1 MELAGYWPVAV
12 KIIRGTIGGEFRL
25 RHMSNVISTP
35 SADQKV
41 ELLEE
46 QVKVGVRQVDR
57 ARVVVETQVET
68 RQHAV
73 ETWLDHEEVQVERVP
88 VGMVIEAVPPI
99 REENGVVIVP
109 VVEERLVMR
118 TELVL
123 KEELRIVRTVHKQ
136 LVRQEV
142 PLRSEHATIR
152 REEIPASPETVRGE

>member
-1 MELAGYWPVAV
+1 
-12 KIIRGTIGGEFRL
+12 
-25 RHMSNVISTP
+25 MSKAISTP
-35 SADQKV
+35 PADQKV

-46 QVKVGVRQVDR
+46 RVEVGVRQVDR

-73 ETWLDHEEVQVERVP
+73 EAWLDHEEVQVERVP
-88 VGMVIEAVPPI
+88 VGTVIEAVPPV
-99 REENGVVIVP
+99 REEGGVVIVP

-123 KEELRIVRTVHKQ
+123 KEELRITRTVRKQ

-152 REEIPASPETVRGE
+152 REDLPAASETIKGEPK

>member
-1 MELAGYWPVAV
+1 
-12 KIIRGTIGGEFRL
+12 
-25 RHMSNVISTP
+25 MSNAISTP

-46 QVKVGVRQVDR
+46 QVEVGVRQVDR

-73 ETWLDHEEVQVERVP
+73 EAWLDHEEIQVERVP
-88 VGMVIEAVPPI
+88 VGAVIEAVPPI
-99 REENGVVIVP
+99 REEDGVVIVP

-123 KEELRIVRTVHKQ
+123 KEELRITRTAQKQ
-136 LVRQEV
+136 LVRQVV

-152 REEIPASPETVRGE
+152 REELPAASETIEGEPK